1 MQLPADD
8 AMTLALLYHLNS
20 GVWSNIEASAESSY
34 EQQYKSIPDAQ
45 PIPLPTPAG
54 PSELA
59 KLIEKRRSCRRF
71 AARTMPFEKVARIL
85 HSSYGTTGLRHDT
98 GLPWP
103 IWGRAVPSAGALYP
117 LEIYAGIRSV
127 EGVADGVYHYNA
139 VEQQLERLKWCG
151 VKDLWGCL
159 FYPEFVEN
167 ANLLLVISAV
177 FKRTMKKYGPRGYR
191 YILLEAGHCA
201 ENMCL
206 LAAEGGLA
214 TLCMGGFHDTLCT
227 NALGLAGHD
236 ELVVYCVGA
245 GFPAEN
251 NEPRGGNP

>member
-20 GVWSNIEASAESSY
+20 GVWSNTEATAESNY
-34 EQQYKSIPDAQ
+34 EQQYKSVPDAQ
-45 PIPLPTPAG
+45 PITLAAPADH
-54 PSELA
+54 SELA

-71 AARTMPFEKVARIL
+71 AARTMPFENLSRIL

-117 LEIYAGIRSV
+117 LEIYAGIRNV
-127 EGVADGVYHYNA
+127 EGIADGVFHYNA
-139 VEQQLERLKWCG
+139 VERQLERITRCG

-159 FYPEFVEN
+159 FYPEFVEH
-167 ANLLLVISAV
+167 ANLLLMISAV

-201 ENMCL
+201 ENICL
-206 LAAEGGLA
+206 LAAEDGLA
-214 TLCMGGFHDTLCT
+214 TLCMGGFHDAVCT
-227 NALGLAGHD
+227 STLGLAGPD
-236 ELVVYCVGA
+236 EAVVYCIGA
-245 GFPAEN
+245 GFPS
-251 NEPRGGNP
+251 PI